1 MGTILQERAPQQ
13 HAERVSIIRDRKNN
27 TPNVASSRMGRR
39 QAQRK
44 PVQPQYMLPSQE
56 NINEKRL
63 QQRRKQK
70 PNPPS
75 TKRATSHHRT
85 QGSSESK
92 THPPS
97 PTEDRSSQH
106 KEHSGVTTS
115 RHSAAFPCHNLSK
128 TSPDLLETPSEVGVL
143 SVDGD
148 SDIDL
153 SESERL
159 PVGSFSRVP
168 PQLHL
173 RPEVIEAE
181 DLSSRCQRPRGH
193 GLGAFD
199 FPDFLP
205 PPFNSWSLSH
215 LAVFYNTEGRG
226 APRPRAVGPLE
237 RYLERLLQLE
247 WRKIQTVEEE
257 GGNSGDLSSSCHKS
271 PASSSSR
278 LSSPKCIL
286 QCQRSFPLTFLSSLA
301 NHSALLSGC
310 ACTICRIRYSAC
322 STSCCRSTSRI
333 PRRSHSESRI
343 PSSDRISRNPR
354 FSSPLRNS
362 HMKRMQ
368 ASGNLRNP
376 VQGDDECPST
386 SEENRVTEVLD
397 YRTTGG
403 GVGRRRSGS
412 AQRRGGGEERL
423 EKRRSGSEVRRGG
436 EERLELR
443 RSGSECRIGGE
454 ERLEKRLEE
463 RLEKIRSGSECRIGG
478 EERLEK
484 RRSGSECRIGG
495 EERLEKRRSGSECR
509 IGGEERLEKRR
520 SGSECRIGGEER
532 LEKRRSGSECR
543 IGGEERLEKRLEE
556 RLEKRLEKRLEERLE
571 KRRSGS
577 ECRIGGEERLEKRR
591 SGSEVRR
598 GGAGLKDREIKPDA
612 VAAIMDNLP
621 GFKKSPASR
630 QKQVDFVT

>member
-27 TPNVASSRMGRR
+27 NTPNVASSRMGRR
-39 QAQRK
+39 QTQRK

-56 NINEKRL
+56 NMNEKRL
-63 QQRRKQK
+63 QPRRKQK

-85 QGSSESK
+85 QGSSEAKSNR
-92 THPPS
+92 PS
-97 PTEDRSSQH
+97 PAEDRSSQH
-106 KEHSGVTTS
+106 KEHSGVRTS
-115 RHSAAFPCHNLSK
+115 RRSAAFPCHNLSK
-128 TSPDLLETPSEVGVL
+128 TSPDLEPPSEVGVL

-148 SDIDL
+148 SDSDL

-168 PQLHL
+168 PELHL

-247 WRKIQTVEEE
+247 WRQIQSVEED
-257 GGNSGDLSSSCHKS
+257 GGNPGDFSSSCHKS
-271 PASSSSR
+271 AASSSSR

-310 ACTICRIRYSAC
+310 AC

-333 PRRSHSESRI
+333 PRRSYSESRI
-343 PSSDRISRNPR
+343 PSSDRTSRNQR

-376 VQGDDECPST
+376 VQGADECPST

-397 YRTTGG
+397 NRTTGG
-403 GVGRRRSGS
+403 GLGRRGSGS
-412 AQRRGGGEERL
+412 AQRRGVGEERL
-423 EKRRSGSEVRRGG
+423 EKRQS
-436 EERLELR
+436 
-443 RSGSECRIGGE
+443 GE
-454 ERLEKRLEE
+454 ERLEKRQSGSEQRRGGEEQLE
-463 RLEKIRSGSECRIGG
+463 RKISGSECRLGG
-478 EERLEK
+478 
-484 RRSGSECRIGG
+484 
-495 EERLEKRRSGSECR
+495 
-509 IGGEERLEKRR
+509 
-520 SGSECRIGGEER
+520 
-532 LEKRRSGSECR
+532 
-543 IGGEERLEKRLEE
+543 EE

-577 ECRIGGEERLEKRR
+577 EVRRGGEERLEKRLEERLEERRSGSEVRRGGEERLEKRLEERLEERRSGSEVRRGGEERLEKRLEERR

-598 GGAGLKDREIKPDA
+598 GGAELKDPEIKPDA

-621 GFKKSPASR
+621 GFKKSPGGR
-630 QKQVDFVT
+630 HKQVDFVL